1 MIKLTFLGDVM
12 CKSQIITACK
22 TEGGYN
28 FDLIFENMKEYF
40 SESDYVF
47 ANLETPVSFDNRDL
61 TSEEW
66 RFNSPYEFSESVY
79 NSGIDFVATANNHC
93 LDRGIDGITS
103 TIKSLD
109 KVGLAHTGTYLSK
122 ENKEPKVVTING
134 VKLGIL
140 SYTYGTNA
148 FSNNEY
154 LNKEEKYMVN
164 MFQNQELSNKALRYI
179 YKNRNAGPFKF
190 LYKFLVKFK
199 IAQFNKPYTNG

>member
-47 ANLETPVSFDNRDL
+47 ANLETPGFSFVIEIWLLKNG
-61 TSEEW
+61 S
-66 RFNSPYEFSESVY
+66 FNSPYEFSESVY

-148 FSNNEY
+148 F
-154 LNKEEKYMVN
+154 
-164 MFQNQELSNKALRYI
+164 F
-179 YKNRNAGPFKF
+179 
-190 LYKFLVKFK
+190 
-199 IAQFNKPYTNG
+199 